1 MKNQVTILGL
11 GMIGSSI
18 GLALSKHSD
27 EMEIIGHDRD
37 VTFASKAKRNGAVS
51 QTVLN
56 LHKAVEKADILFL
69 CLPANVLNG
78 VMRDIAEDLK
88 EDVVIFDTSPVRTQ
102 ADAWARELL
111 PAHAHYVGLTPILN
125 PDYLHSFEGGI
136 KGAKEDL
143 FKDGYFAINCNAY
156 VNKEAIDLA
165 IAMVDYLGAESI
177 FADIPEVD
185 GLMTAGHTLPQLVA
199 GALVNM
205 NAAQT
210 GWFDIRKY
218 AGRAFAETTLAINNV
233 DLPETIAAEVLMN
246 KTNAVRLLQELENEI
261 GTLRE
266 WIEKEDVQRLVR
278 YLEMAK
284 EERETW
290 WDAKETKNW
299 EKERLDLELSSG
311 EMLKSM
317 FGMLPD
323 KVKKMGNRDENS

>member
-18 GLALSKHSD
+18 GLALSKHQD
-27 EMEIIGHDRD
+27 ELDIVGHDKD
-37 VTFASKAKRNGAVS
+37 VTFASKAKKRGAVA

-69 CLPANVLNG
+69 CLPANELNG
-78 VMRDIAEDLK
+78 VMRDIADDLK
-88 EDVVIFDTSPVRTQ
+88 EDVVIFDTSPVRIQ
-102 ADAWARELL
+102 ADAWAKELL
-111 PAHAHYVGLTPILN
+111 PAHAHYVGLTPIIN
-125 PDYLHSFEGGI
+125 PTYLHQFEGGI
-136 KGAKEDL
+136 NGAKEDL
-143 FKDGYFAINCNAY
+143 FEDGYFAINCNAY
-156 VNKEAIDLA
+156 VEKDAINLA

-185 GLMTAGHTLPQLVA
+185 GLMTAGHIVPQLVA
-199 GALVNM
+199 GALVNT

-233 DLPETIAAEVLMN
+233 DMPDTIAAEALMN
-246 KTNAVRLLQELENEI
+246 KENTVRLLQELETEI
-261 GTLRE
+261 ATLKE
-266 WIEKEDVQRLVR
+266 LIEKDDVQRLVR
-278 YLEMAK
+278 YLEVAK
-284 EERETW
+284 DERETW

-299 EKERLDLELSSG
+299 EKERLDLDLSSG
-311 EMLKSM
+311 DMLKSM

-323 KVKKMGNRDENS
+323 KVKNMGNKKED

>member
-18 GLALSKHSD
+18 GLALSKHND
-27 EMEIIGHDRD
+27 ELEIIGHDKD
-37 VTFASKAKRNGAVS
+37 VTFASKAKKNGAVA

-56 LHKAVEKADILFL
+56 LHKAVEKADIIFL
-69 CLPANVLNG
+69 CLPANELNG
-78 VMRDIAEDLK
+78 VMRNIADDLK
-88 EDVVIFDTSPVRTQ
+88 EDVVIFDTSPVRLQ

-111 PAHAHYVGLTPILN
+111 PATAHYVGLTPILN
-125 PDYLHSFEGGI
+125 PDYLHKFEGGI
-136 KGAKEDL
+136 NGAKEDL
-143 FKDGYFAINCNAY
+143 FEDGYFAINCNAF
-156 VNKEAIDLA
+156 VEKDAIDLA
-165 IAMVDYLGAESI
+165 IAMVDYLGADSI

-199 GALVNM
+199 AALVNT

-233 DLPETIAAEVLMN
+233 DLPDTIAAEALMN
-246 KTNAVRLLQELENEI
+246 KANTVRLLQELENEI
-261 GTLRE
+261 SSLRE
-266 WIEKEDVQRLVR
+266 WIEKDDAQRLVR
-278 YLEMAK
+278 YLDVAK

-290 WDAKETKNW
+290 WDAKETKSW
-299 EKERLDLELSSG
+299 EKERPDLDLSSG

-323 KVKKMGNRDENS
+323 KVKKMGNRDEE